1 MNNSIDR
8 ITLDV
13 HKAMSQEVLY
23 WKRGDTA
30 RTVEAVLME
39 HGKPYMIKDCT
50 VVFTAPKA
58 NGLIL
63 FNDCEIKNNRIIY
76 RATTGTT
83 DTPGSLLCEFR
94 VIGNNGK
101 VLTAPRFTIK
111 VEETVVDPNSEIADE
126 PEVGILDALISET
139 AELVDDIKEKL
150 DNGEFKGEP
159 FKYEDFTPEQLAALE
174 GPPGKSAYS
183 YAVDAGYPD
192 SEEQFAADLAKG
204 GGGSSD
210 LPYITP
216 QMFGAKG
223 DGKTNDTEAINNA
236 FESLTAGGKIYF
248 PPGTYIVNHG
258 GKTNSAAISASGKT
272 NITVELDNAATI
284 QHSPTNNDYYKILEF
299 VNCNGIEIH
308 GGSIIGDADDHVKDF
323 SALSSF
329 CIYAEHCKN
338 VYIHDIV
345 TKKCF
350 GDGIG
355 IFAGGS
361 SVQCEGILIERCTVL
376 DHIRNG
382 IVFSGVKD
390 GIIRN
395 CHIYNIASG
404 GVGCLPMA
412 GIDLESHSSAKNENI
427 IIEGCHI
434 HDCGKFT
441 IIHSSG
447 TCGSF
452 IKNCNLVGDVT
463 ESPKSEDMNLI
474 DSTVRDVAVRH
485 SVNIKGCEIQSISVY
500 DNNGELGNTVMNV
513 TDTLI
518 LGRVSGGG
526 TVQSTNATIKATFK
540 NCYIAHPEGAE
551 RPLFYFQIPGTADI
565 TLDCCDIHLWK
576 TTAETFVTSNEVFDF
591 IKMTGCTITAESEE
605 IDKRIARL
613 EAKEIVFA
621 GNSVDMTKVTSYSPK
636 IVISLKGKNEVFC
649 SNNTFLSQSDK
660 ALCDNVFGGSNV
672 TGSLYIVNN
681 SAPSWDGI
689 TTFPTATD
697 PEKVVFVRDNV
708 VSTTKEKMESAD
720 GMNVITS
727 LDGTD
732 AFIVHDVPANIMRRL
747 TWEKFRSL
755 IKNFVESNAQISE
768 ITDPATEYVATLPE
782 LEGNAI
788 LALTSDF
795 ENYYKKSETYS
806 KEEVNDRIPSIDL
819 TEYATKQYVSDNAQQ
834 KGDYLVSSHNTS
846 PNAHNDIRLL
856 FTELKSRL
864 EALADSDDTTLD
876 QMSEIVA
883 YIKANKSLIDSITTS
898 KISVKDIVNN
908 LVTNDVD
915 KPLSAAQGVA
925 LKALIDS
932 ITVPT
937 KLSELSGD
945 STHMLVTETEKS
957 TWDAKSNFS
966 GKYADLEGKPTIPTV
981 PEWAQSETKPS
992 YSKSEVGL
1000 GNVDNVRQ
1008 YSASN
1013 PPPYPVTSVNGKT
1026 GAVSLDTITITGVD
1040 ESGTTHTWTMY
1051 GVKS

>member
-1 MNNSIDR
+1 MNNAIDR
-8 ITLDV
+8 ISLDV
-13 HKAMSQEVLY
+13 RSSVSQAQLR

-30 RTVEAVLME
+30 RTIEATLTQN
-39 HGKPYMIKDCT
+39 GKPYILDGCT
-50 VVFTAPKA
+50 VSFTSGVDEGK
-58 NGLIL
+58 LYS
-63 FNDCEIKNNRIIY
+63 CEIKDNRIIFD
-76 RATTGTT
+76 AVPALTEDVGIV
-83 DTPGSLLCEFR
+83 PCEFR
-94 VIGNNGK
+94 VIGSGK
-101 VLTAPRFTIK
+101 VLTTAKFTITIDNTVIDPDK
-111 VEETVVDPNSEIADE
+111 VEEDE
-126 PEVGILDALISET
+126 AGNISTLDALISE
-139 AELVDDIKEKL
+139 ASELVDEVERKL
-150 DNGEFKGEP
+150 ANGEFVGEAGAKWFYGEVSLDGVSPVDKIPGAKNGDWYLNKKTYDMYVAENGYWFFVGNAKG
-159 FKYEDFTPEQLAALE
+159 KNGD
-174 GPPGKSAYS
+174 PGKSAYE
-183 YAVDAGYPD
+183 YAKEAGYLD
-192 SEEQFAADLAKG
+192 SEEQFAEDLAKVG
-204 GGGSSD
+204 DDSSD

-223 DGKTNDTEAINNA
+223 DGETNDTEAINKA
-236 FESLTAGGKIYF
+236 FASLTDGGKIYF
-248 PPGTYIVNHG
+248 PAGTYIVNHG
-258 GKTNSAAISASGKT
+258 GTMNSAAISASGKS

-284 QHSPTNNDYYKILEF
+284 RHSRTYNNYYKVLEF

-395 CHIYNIASG
+395 CHIYNIAPG
-404 GVGCLPMA
+404 EVGCLPMA

-447 TCGSF
+447 TYGSF

-463 ESPKSEDMNLI
+463 ESPSSEDMNLI

-485 SVNIKGCEIQSISVY
+485 SANIKGCEIQSISVY
-500 DNNGELGNTVMNV
+500 DNNGKLGNTVMNV

-518 LGRVSGGG
+518 LGRVRGGG
-526 TVQSTNATIKATFK
+526 TVQSANAAIKATFK

-551 RPLFYFQIPGTADI
+551 RQLFYFQAPGPVDVS
-565 TLDCCDIHLWK
+565 LENCDIHLWK
-576 TTAETFVTSNEVFDF
+576 TTAETFVTGNEVFDF

-605 IDKRIARL
+605 LDKRIARL

-649 SNNTFLSQSDK
+649 SNNTFLSQSNE
-660 ALCDNVFGGSNV
+660 ALCENVFGGSNV

-681 SAPSWDGI
+681 SAPSWDSI
-689 TTFPTATD
+689 TTLPTATD
-697 PEKVVFVRDNV
+697 PGKVVLVRDNV

-720 GMNVITS
+720 GMSLIKE

-732 AFIVHDVPANIMRRL
+732 AFIVHDVPGKVMKRL
-747 TWEKFRSL
+747 TWTEFRDL
-755 IKNFVESNAQISE
+755 IKTFVEYNVKASGVF
-768 ITDPATEYVATLPE
+768 DPETEHVATLPE
-782 LEGNAI
+782 LEDDAI
-788 LALTSDF
+788 LALASDF

-806 KEEVNDRIPSIDL
+806 KDEVDDLVPSIDL
-819 TEYATKQYVSDNAQQ
+819 TEYATKQYVSDNAQP
-834 KGDYLVSSHNTS
+834 KGEYLVSSHNTS

-883 YIKANKSLIDSITTS
+883 YIKANKSLIDSITAS
-898 KISVKDIVNN
+898 KVSVGDIVND
-908 LVTNDVD
+908 LITNVD
-915 KPLSAAQGVA
+915 NKPLSAAQGVA
-925 LKALIDS
+925 LKKLVDAIV
-932 ITVPT
+932 IPT
-937 KLSELSGD
+937 KVSAFDNDKGYLTSY
-945 STHMLVTETEKS
+945 TES
-957 TWDAKSNFS
+957 D
-966 GKYADLEGKPTIPTV
+966 PTV
-981 PEWAQSETKPS
+981 PAWAKSPTKPS
-992 YSKSEVGL
+992 YTASEVGAAPS
-1000 GNVDNVRQ
+1000 D
-1008 YSASN
+1008 
-1013 PPPYPVTSVNGKT
+1013 K
-1026 GAVSLDTITITGVD
+1026 TITITGVD
-1040 ESGTTHTWTMY
+1040 EDGVTHTWTVY
-1051 GVKS
+1051 GGTA